1 MEKVS
6 IVKIGGNV
14 VDDQQAL
21 REVLQKFAQLQGYK
35 VLVHGGG
42 KIATQVGEKLG
53 IKAQMVEG
61 RRITDAATLEV
72 VTMVYGGLANKKIV
86 ALLQSLGC
94 NAIGLTG
101 ADGNLIPA
109 NKRSGTAIDYG
120 FVGDFEA
127 FHINTALLE
136 SLFGLGISPVVAPL
150 THDQEGSM
158 LNTNADTIASGLAI
172 ALAQAFDTTL
182 IYCFEKKGVLADIK
196 DPDSLIPSM
205 NREGYVDYKSR
216 GIIADGMIP
225 KLDNAFNA
233 LEAGVARV
241 RICQAS
247 EMVEPE
253 SGTSLCL

>member
-1 MEKVS
+1 MEKATV
-6 IVKIGGNV
+6 VKIGGNV
-14 VDDQQAL
+14 VDDPQAL
-21 REVLQKFAQLQGYK
+21 REVLQKFAQLQGHK

-42 KIATQVGEKLG
+42 KIATQIGEKLG
-53 IKAQMVEG
+53 VSARMVEG
-61 RRITDAATLEV
+61 RRITDADTLEV

-86 ALLQSLGC
+86 ALLQSMGC

-109 NKRSGTAIDYG
+109 HKRSGTAIDYG

-127 FHINTALLE
+127 FHINIALLE
-136 SLFGLGISPVVAPL
+136 KLFQLGISPVVAPL

-158 LNTNADTIASGLAI
+158 LNTNADTIASGLAV
-172 ALAQAFDTTL
+172 ALAQDFDTTL
-182 IYCFEKKGVLADIK
+182 VYCFEKKGVLIDIN
-196 DPDSLIPSM
+196 DPDSLIISM
-205 NREGYVDYKSR
+205 DRDSYADYRSK

-233 LEAGVARV
+233 LDAGVAKV

-247 EMVEPE
+247 DMVVPE

>member
-1 MEKVS
+1 MEKAT

-14 VDDQQAL
+14 VDDPQAL

-42 KIATQVGEKLG
+42 KIATQIGEKLG
-53 IKAQMVEG
+53 IRARMVEG
-61 RRITDAATLEV
+61 RRITDADTLEV

-86 ALLQSLGC
+86 AGLQSMGC

-109 NKRSGTAIDYG
+109 HKRSGAAIDYG
-120 FVGDFEA
+120 FVGDFEP

-136 SLFGLGISPVVAPL
+136 KLFVLGISPVVAPL

-158 LNTNADTIASGLAI
+158 LNTNADTIASGLAV
-172 ALAQAFDTTL
+172 ALAQDFDTTL
-182 IYCFEKKGVLADIK
+182 VYCFEKRGVLTDIN
-196 DPDSLIPSM
+196 DPASLISSM
-205 NREGYVDYKSR
+205 DRKSYADYKSK

-233 LEAGVARV
+233 LDAGVAKV
-241 RICQAS
+241 RICQAAD
-247 EMVEPE
+247 MVEPD